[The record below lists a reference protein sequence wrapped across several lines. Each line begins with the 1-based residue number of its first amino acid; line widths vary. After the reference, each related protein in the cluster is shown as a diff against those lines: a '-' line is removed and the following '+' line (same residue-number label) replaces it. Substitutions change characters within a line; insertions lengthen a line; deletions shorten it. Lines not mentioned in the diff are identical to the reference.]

1 MAGQQKTTTGLDVT
15 VADDDPGLST
25 KKVQHEKDLLQWHSY
40 VSSCNFTPQTMK
52 KPDVADDKDFSELST
67 ILLTEAEDVKVES
80 EKASRQKIEK
90 HKQEGRQLLEDVLAE
105 EGSWGDAQTGQ
116 GAFAG
121 SNPAVP
127 LPKKGLNV
135 SWSKDVYS
143 KHESMRDGPGSRTF
157 VSILPCTL
165 DDFSI
170 NLHSNY
176 KQAVADVA
184 GVGIDKVTI
193 VSVKATERCTSGIEI
208 DTAVEDIPASMTRDL
223 TAKNLNETLKARWSQ
238 FGALITPPKGS
249 NIPLASCDA
258 GKRHTVLYASDSCT
272 P

>member
-1 MAGQQKTTTGLDVT
+1 MAGQQKTTSGLDIT

-105 EGSWGDAQTGQ
+105 EGSWGDAQAGQ

-184 GVGIDKVTI
+184 GVGIDKVFSPRARSYQAFTFTLSTC
-193 VSVKATERCTSGIEI
+193 VS
-208 DTAVEDIPASMTRDL
+208 
-223 TAKNLNETLKARWSQ
+223 
-238 FGALITPPKGS
+238 
-249 NIPLASCDA
+249 
-258 GKRHTVLYASDSCT
+258 LYH
-272 P
+272 

>member
-1 MAGQQKTTTGLDVT
+1 
-15 VADDDPGLST
+15 
-25 KKVQHEKDLLQWHSY
+25 LQWHSY

-52 KPDVADDKDFSELST
+52 KPDVADDKDFSEST
-67 ILLTEAEDVKVES
+67 RL
-80 EKASRQKIEK
+80 
-90 HKQEGRQLLEDVLAE
+90 
-105 EGSWGDAQTGQ
+105 
-116 GAFAG
+116 

-157 VSILPCTL
+157 VVILPCTL

-184 GVGIDKVTI
+184 GVGIDKVFSPRSRSCQAFTFSLSTCVSLYHWKYDPQVTF

-208 DTAVEDIPASMTRDL
+208 DTAVENIPARYGMHL
-223 TAKNLNETLKARWSQ
+223 TCMHLSGILVTLYIFVCIKSWRCQIWT
-238 FGALITPPKGS
+238 F
-249 NIPLASCDA
+249 
-258 GKRHTVLYASDSCT
+258 
-272 P
+272 